1 MQILEPNISVL
12 NLDDYVEKELIE
24 LASVPPIKIKEEP
37 KYEGYVDYEED
48 AFEDVGTIEAID
60 LLDDGSCKLKSLLFC
75 SEIALYNNQ
84 IYTINNLFLGEHVPA
99 TIAISQ
105 PNTILSICGNVELQ
119 DLQPTTIATNKIKI
133 NISKNVHDKILI
145 NCSETADP
153 KGVIDTQAL
162 PVLGN
167 ECVLN
172 ATTND
177 TNGISTD
184 GSNIIA
190 TAAKDNIGAI
200 ASAKDTEIE
209 FVVKESIR
217 HVQFNRQPT
226 VRSCVET
233 SGLCSIM

>member
-1 MQILEPNISVL
+1 MQYL
-12 NLDDYVEKELIE
+12 NQ
-24 LASVPPIKIKEEP
+24 
-37 KYEGYVDYEED
+37 
-48 AFEDVGTIEAID
+48 
-60 LLDDGSCKLKSLLFC
+60 LK
-75 SEIALYNNQ
+75 IALYTNYSVLSSNAIRANNK
-84 IYTINNLFLGEHVPA
+84 LFLDEYVPA
-99 TIAISQ
+99 TVVHTQ
-105 PNTILSICGNVELQ
+105 PTMVASMDGNVELQ
-119 DLQPTTIATNKIKI
+119 DTQPTTIGPNKIKI

-190 TAAKDNIGAI
+190 TAAKDNIGDI